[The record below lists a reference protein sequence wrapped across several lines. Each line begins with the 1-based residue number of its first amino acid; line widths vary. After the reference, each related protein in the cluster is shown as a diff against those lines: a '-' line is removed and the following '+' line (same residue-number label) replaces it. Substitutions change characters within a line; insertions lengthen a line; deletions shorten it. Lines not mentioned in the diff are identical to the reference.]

1 MTWAIPKKDRERNTM
16 FEQLSHLRMIVLYE
30 ALIHAMRTN
39 SGIGF
44 YNNDQDHAAY
54 RMGASGSID
63 SQTWGDSPEENELF
77 QMVLALSNELG
88 EAAKPQVS
96 CWEHFCKLAVESYR
110 RSSAT

>member
-1 MTWAIPKKDRERNTM
+1 M
-16 FEQLSHLRMIVLYE
+16 FEQLSHLQMIVLYE

-44 YNNDQDHAAY
+44 YNNNQGHAAY

-77 QMVLALSNELG
+77 QWYLLCQTNLAKQPSRKSVAG
-88 EAAKPQVS
+88 S
-96 CWEHFCKLAVESYR
+96 I
-110 RSSAT
+110 SAS